1 VHDRVGWAELPGGL
15 RTRIEALT
23 GSVISTQPVGT
34 GHNSQVALAV
44 HAPDRAVFLK
54 GVRDSHPRAVRTQ
67 AAEAAINPVVAPVT
81 ARLAFHVRQDGWDIL
96 GFRYLAGY
104 RHASLR
110 PGPPTSPRSPGS

>member
-23 GSVISTQPVGT
+23 GPVISTQPVGT

-54 GVRDSHPRAVRTQ
+54 GVRDSQPRAVRTQ

-81 ARLAFHVRQDGWDIL
+81 ADWRSTSART
-96 GFRYLAGY
+96 AGT
-104 RHASLR
+104 SSGSGTW
-110 PGPPTSPRSPGS
+110 PGTGTPACGPAPPTSPRSPGS